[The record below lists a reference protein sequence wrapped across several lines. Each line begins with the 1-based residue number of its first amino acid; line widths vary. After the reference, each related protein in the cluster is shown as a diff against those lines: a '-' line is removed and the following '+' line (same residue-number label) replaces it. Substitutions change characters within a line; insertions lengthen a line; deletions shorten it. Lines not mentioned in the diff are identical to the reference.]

1 MKKFVNRL
9 IHEDDGQD
17 LNPGYV
23 LIAAAV
29 SVFLIPIVP
38 NLGNALSTIYGN
50 VTGAVNGFGGG
61 GGGGGTP

>member
-1 MKKFVNRL
+1 MKKFVLRL

-17 LNPGYV
+17 LIEYV

-38 NLGNALSTIYGN
+38 NLGNALSTLYGN
-50 VTGAVNGFGGG
+50 VTGAVNGLGGG

>member
-1 MKKFVNRL
+1 MKKFVHRL

-17 LNPGYV
+17 LIEYV

-38 NLGNALSTIYGN
+38 NLVTALSTIYGN
-50 VTGAVNGFGGG
+50 VTGAVNGLGGG
-61 GGGGGTP
+61 GGGAP